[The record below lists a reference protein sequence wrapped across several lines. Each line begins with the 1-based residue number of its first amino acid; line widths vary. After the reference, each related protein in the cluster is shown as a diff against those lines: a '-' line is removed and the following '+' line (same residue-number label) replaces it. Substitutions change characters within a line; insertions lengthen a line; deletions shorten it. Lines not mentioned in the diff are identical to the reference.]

1 LYIFNHYDLLTSSP
15 EGEDD
20 ERIRKKETSR
30 SLHLKE
36 QRTPPYSQLRDGVDH
51 GSLK

>member
-1 LYIFNHYDLLTSSP
+1 MMG
-15 EGEDD
+15 GE
-20 ERIRKKETSR
+20 IKKKEGPSR